1 MQLNRR
7 LALTGAICL
16 VAIAVIVV
24 LVLPEHASGVAT
36 AKPPGVEVAEVEQ
49 KDVALYS
56 EWIGTLEG
64 YVNADVRAQVTGYL
78 LRQDC
83 KEGHWSGRAAAVR
96 NRSATI
102 SSGSGSGTGAIG
114 AGQSAARQCRSRPTQ
129 DSARCRALHSA
140 GQGTTAGSRIYWT
153 MVSVDTLAIALD
165 E

>member
-1 MQLNRR
+1 MQLNRK

-24 LVLPEHASGVAT
+24 LVLPEHVSGVAR
-36 AKPPGVEVAEVEQ
+36 AKPPDVEVAEVEQ

-83 KEGHWSGRAAAVR
+83 KEGAPVR
-96 NRSATI
+96 KGSCCSKSIRDHFERLWIRHRGNWRRPERS
-102 SSGSGSGTGAIG
+102 SPMPKPSN
-114 AGQSAARQCRSRPTQ
+114 AG
-129 DSARCRALHSA
+129 
-140 GQGTTAGSRIYWT
+140 
-153 MVSVDTLAIALD
+153 
-165 E
+165 